1 MANAPKAP
9 LGLADGTS
17 AGQVLALIA
26 TGRAKSRAELGEL
39 LGLSRA
45 TVTQRL
51 DALFTVGLVREGDE
65 TLPSGGRPA
74 RALSFN
80 ASFGVA
86 LVADIGEAQTR
97 VAVTDL
103 TPGLLA
109 EATEIIDLGIG
120 PEKVLDAIA
129 TSFRALLERVGR
141 PVEDVI
147 GIGLSLPAPV
157 DYEAAQVVGWSILT
171 GWDGFDVVGY
181 MTRHFAA
188 PVVADNDVN
197 VRTLAEHRA
206 GWPDVAQMLFV
217 KAGTGIGSGIVVGGE
232 IYRGAQGAAGDI
244 GHIRVGGYD
253 DPLCRCGSTG
263 CAESLAGGW
272 ALARDLRAMG
282 FVAETARDVLALVQ
296 GNHPEA
302 VRLLRRAGRVIGE
315 VVADAVSL
323 LNPSVVVLG
332 GALAEADQFLI
343 SGTRELVYQRSLPLA
358 TRHLVIAPSSL
369 GAVAGVLGAARLV
382 VETQL
387 SNGGVERILDSRRQ
401 PAHPLLP

>member
-1 MANAPKAP
+1 MRSTPKP
-9 LGLADGTS
+9 LGPRGDVTG

-26 TGRAKSRAELGEL
+26 SGRARSRADLGEL

-51 DALFTVGLVREGDE
+51 DALFGVGLIRESED
-65 TLPSGGRPA
+65 TVPSGGRPA
-74 RALSFN
+74 RVLTFN
-80 ASFGVA
+80 SDFGVA
-86 LVADIGEAQTR
+86 LAADIGEAQTR

-103 TPGLLA
+103 SPSTMA
-109 EATEIIDLGIG
+109 EAVEVIDLGQG
-120 PEKVLDAIA
+120 PEYVLDAIA
-129 TSFRALLERVGR
+129 AMFRSLLVRVGR
-141 PVEDVI
+141 SETDVI

-157 DYEAAQVVGWSILT
+157 DYGAAQVVGWSILT
-171 GWDGFDVVGY
+171 GWDGLDIVGY
-181 MTRHFAA
+181 MSRHFAA

-206 GWPDVAQMLFV
+206 VWPDVAQMLFV
-217 KAGTGIGSGIVVGGE
+217 KAGTGIGSGIIVGGE

-244 GHIRVGGYD
+244 GHIRIGGYG
-253 DPLCRCGSTG
+253 DPLCRCGSNG

-272 ALARDLRAMG
+272 AIARDLRAQG
-282 FVAETARDVLALVQ
+282 FEANSARDVLALVQ
-296 GNHPEA
+296 RNQPEA
-302 VRLLRRAGRVIGE
+302 VQLLRRAGRVIGE

-343 SGTRELVYQRSLPLA
+343 SGARELVYQRSLPLA
-358 TRHLVIAPSSL
+358 TRHLVIAPSQL
-369 GAVAGVLGAARLV
+369 GAPAGVIGAARLV

-387 SNGGVERILDSRRQ
+387 SNGGVDRILGHR
-401 PAHPLLP
+401 

>member
-1 MANAPKAP
+1 MPNAPKPPGAR
-9 LGLADGTS
+9 ADGTS
-17 AGQVLALIA
+17 AGQVLALVA
-26 TGRAKSRAELGEL
+26 TGQARSRAELGEL

-45 TVTQRL
+45 TIAQRL
-51 DALFTVGLVREGDE
+51 DVLFAAGLIRESEETV
-65 TLPSGGRPA
+65 PSGGRPA

-80 ASFGVA
+80 WDFGVA

-103 TPGLLA
+103 SPGTLA
-109 EATEIIDLGIG
+109 DAVEVIDLGRG
-120 PEKVLDAIA
+120 PEYVLDAIA
-129 TSFRALLERVGR
+129 ASFRALLARVGR
-141 PVEDVI
+141 PESDVI

-157 DYEAAQVVGWSILT
+157 DYDAAQVVGWSILT
-171 GWDGFDVVGY
+171 GWDGFDIVGY
-181 MTRHFAA
+181 MGRHFAA

-206 GWPDVAQMLFV
+206 SWPNVAQMLFV
-217 KAGTGIGSGIVVGGE
+217 KAGTGIGSGIIVGGE

-244 GHIRVGGYD
+244 GHIRVGGYG

-272 ALARDLRAMG
+272 AIARDLRAKG
-282 FVAETARDVLALVQ
+282 FEANNARDVLSLVQ
-296 GNHPEA
+296 RNQPEA
-302 VRLLRRAGRVIGE
+302 VQLLRRAGRVIGE

-332 GALAEADQFLI
+332 GALAEAEQFLM
-343 SGTRELVYQRSLPLA
+343 SGARELVYQRSLPLA
-358 TRHLVIAPSSL
+358 TRDLVIAPSQL
-369 GAVAGVLGAARLV
+369 GATAGVVGAARLV

-387 SNGGVERILDSRRQ
+387 SNGGVERILDRR
-401 PAHPLLP
+401 